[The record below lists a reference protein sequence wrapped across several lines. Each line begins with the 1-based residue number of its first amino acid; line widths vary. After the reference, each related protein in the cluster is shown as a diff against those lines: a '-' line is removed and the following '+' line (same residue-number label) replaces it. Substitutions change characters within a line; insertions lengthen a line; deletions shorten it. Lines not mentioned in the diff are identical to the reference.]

1 MLELDKVECAQ
12 FEAYVGEEFEVRM
25 PSGPLR
31 IKLAEAR
38 ILGAAYPGA
47 KRPPFALSFC
57 GEPDLRLPQGIYK
70 LHHSHLGE
78 MDIFLVQTG
87 ADSTGAQFEAIFN

>member
-12 FEAYVGEEFEVRM
+12 FEPFAGEEFEIRL
-25 PSGPLR
+25 PAGTLR

-47 KRPPFALSFC
+47 KRAPFSLRFLGDPA
-57 GEPDLRLPQGIYK
+57 LRLPQGIYK
-70 LHHSHLGE
+70 LHHGHLGE
-78 MDIFLVQTG
+78 MDIFIVQTG
-87 ADSTGAQFEAIFN
+87 ADATGSQFEVIFN